1 MTGGNSRA
9 PTGGLEA
16 ELAQRSAAEGRIAT
30 SLVELEQH
38 PGHALLSAG
47 PLSGRTAQEWARAS
61 ADLAGLWQD
70 FDTYRLALGAARDA
84 HARAGTAADPE
95 LHRLLREPSIEVG
108 RSVVE
113 RRLTG
118 AVERVETITLAEL
131 ADRME
136 TAFDRVHELFVTSHD
151 LNETFLT
158 AIGPLAERLR
168 AARQLAADLEDTRV
182 AELTTRVEELTARY
196 TTDPLSLAD
205 ASPDAALAALE
216 ARVDTLTADLGRTA
230 AARDAWDD
238 RLARVGEAI
247 AEVEVARAAAEQVR
261 QRAEELVVTPPLDP
275 PPDRIAA
282 LRGVLT
288 ALVDGRLPS
297 RRTWPARTRA
307 LTDLETEVDEAAAE
321 VRTAHALADGLI
333 ERRTELRGRF
343 EAYRAKA
350 GRLGLSER
358 PDLLALDA
366 DVRRMLWTR
375 PADLAAATRALVSY
389 QQLLVPGTGN
399 RTGRPA

>member
-1 MTGGNSRA
+1 MTGGSSRA
-9 PTGGLEA
+9 PTSGLEA

-30 SLVELEQH
+30 SLVELERH

-47 PLSGRTAQEWARAS
+47 RLTGRTAQEWARAS
-61 ADLAGLWQD
+61 ADLAELWQD
-70 FDTYRLALGAARDA
+70 FDIYRRVLAAARDVLS
-84 HARAGTAADPE
+84 RTRTADDPE
-95 LHRLLREPSIEVG
+95 LHRLLREPSVEVG

-113 RRLTG
+113 RKLTG
-118 AVERVETITLAEL
+118 AVERVDTITLAEL

-136 TAFDRVHELFVTSHD
+136 AAFDRAHDLFVTSHD
-151 LNETFLT
+151 LHEKFLA

-168 AARQLAADLEDTRV
+168 AARQLAAELEDTRV
-182 AELTTRVEELTARY
+182 AELTARIEELTARY
-196 TTDPLSLAD
+196 TTDPLVLAD
-205 ASPDAALAALE
+205 APPDAALAALG
-216 ARVDTLTADLGRTA
+216 ARVDTLTADLGRAA

-238 RLARVGEAI
+238 RLARVGDAI
-247 AEVEVARAAAEQVR
+247 TDVEVARAAAEQVR
-261 QRAEELVVTPPLDP
+261 LRAQELVVTAPLDP
-275 PPDRIAA
+275 APDRAAA

-288 ALVDGRLPS
+288 ALIDGRLPS
-297 RRTWPARTRA
+297 RRGWPARARA
-307 LTDLETEVDEAAAE
+307 LTDLETAVDAAAAE
-321 VRTAHALADGLI
+321 VRAAHALADGLL

-366 DVRRMLWTR
+366 DVRRLLWTR

-389 QQLLVPGTGN
+389 QQLLTTGN
-399 RTGRPA
+399 PKGRPA

>member
-1 MTGGNSRA
+1 MTGGSSRA

-30 SLVELEQH
+30 SLVELERH

-47 PLSGRTAQEWARAS
+47 PLTGRTAQEWKRAS

-70 FDTYRLALGAARDA
+70 FDTYRLVLTAARDA
-84 HARAGTAADPE
+84 LARPGTPDERE

-113 RRLTG
+113 RKLTG
-118 AVERVETITLAEL
+118 AVERVDTITLAEL

-136 TAFDRVHELFVTSHD
+136 SAFDRVHDLFVTSHD
-151 LNETFLT
+151 LNEGFLA

-168 AARQLAADLEDTRV
+168 AARQLAAELEDTRV
-182 AELTTRVEELTARY
+182 AELTARVEELTARY
-196 TTDPLSLAD
+196 TTDPLFLAD
-205 ASPDAALAALE
+205 APPDAALGELG

-238 RLARVGEAI
+238 RLARAGDAI

-261 QRAEELVVTPPLDP
+261 QRAQELIVTAPLDP

-297 RRTWPARTRA
+297 RRNWPARARA
-307 LTDLETEVDEAAAE
+307 LTDLETAVDSAAAE
-321 VRTAHALADGLI
+321 LRSAHALADGLL

-366 DVRRMLWTR
+366 EVRRTLWTR
-375 PADLAAATRALVSY
+375 PADLAAATRALHSY
-389 QQLLVPGTGN
+389 QQLLAPGTGDT
-399 RTGRPA
+399 TGRPA

>member
-1 MTGGNSRA
+1 MTGGSGRV
-9 PTGGLEA
+9 PTGGVES

-30 SLVELEQH
+30 SLVELERH

-47 PLSGRTAQEWARAS
+47 RLTGRTEREWARAS

-70 FDTYRLALGAARDA
+70 FDTYRRVLASARDA
-84 HARAGTAADPE
+84 LARGADDPE

-118 AVERVETITLAEL
+118 AVERVDTITLGEL

-136 TAFDRVHELFVTSHD
+136 AAFDRVHDLFVTSHD
-151 LNETFLT
+151 LHETFLA
-158 AIGPLAERLR
+158 AIGPLAESLR
-168 AARQLAADLEDTRV
+168 GARRLAADLEDTRV
-182 AELTTRVEELTARY
+182 GELTTRVEELTARY
-196 TTDPLSLAD
+196 TTDPLALAD
-205 ASPDAALAALE
+205 APPDAALADLG
-216 ARVDTLTADLGRTA
+216 ARVDTLTADLGRAA

-238 RLARVGEAI
+238 RLARVDVAI
-247 AEVEVARAAAEQVR
+247 VGIETARAAAEQVR
-261 QRAEELVVTPPLDP
+261 LRAQELVVTAPLDP
-275 PPDRIAA
+275 APDRTAA
-282 LRGVLT
+282 LRGVLS
-288 ALVDGRLPS
+288 ALIDGRLPS
-297 RRTWPARTRA
+297 RRTWPARAGA
-307 LTDLETEVDEAAAE
+307 LTDLEAEVEAAAAE
-321 VRTAHALADGLI
+321 VRTAHALAEGLL

-358 PDLLALDA
+358 PDLLALDT
-366 DVRRMLWTR
+366 DVRRLLWTR

-389 QQLLVPGTGN
+389 QQLLAAGD
-399 RTGRPA
+399 RSTGRSA